1 MRKTLVSKESEEGGT
16 TFFLLCWKQAAKD
29 LYFTASNSGADK
41 NRFWHKLNR
50 ETQQTI
56 KNELLIGVEQEQQ
69 PPVRKKLADAVS
81 ELALFLS
88 THCPT
93 EESMIDRQWPQLL
106 PFLFRLSK
114 SENEE
119 QRRSALEMFSKL
131 CLYLGD
137 SLKAH
142 IPILKD
148 VLTSGLTDQRSL
160 KVRYCH
166 QKWGLSD
173 AVLICTSGP
182 SCSAGGDS

>member
-1 MRKTLVSKESEEGGT
+1 MFILFPPTLFSIPQPKTKKYIKTNPILG
-16 TFFLLCWKQAAKD
+16 
-29 LYFTASNSGADK
+29 SNDQR
-41 NRFWHKLNR
+41 RFWHRLNGD
-50 ETQQTI
+50 TQQTI

-69 PPVRKKLADAVS
+69 PSVRKKLADAVS

-88 THCPT
+88 THCPA
-93 EESMIDRQWPQLL
+93 EEALIERQWPQLL

-142 IPILKD
+142 INILKD
-148 VLTSGLTDQRSL
+148 VLTSGLTDQKSL
-160 KVRYCH
+160 KVRTS
-166 QKWGLSD
+166 L
-173 AVLICTSGP
+173 LIHFEIDH
-182 SCSAGGDS
+182 AGYS